1 MYLIAAVL
9 SIPHFLTRNMFK
21 FVVHHNNLTTVE
33 AYIGSIEHPHQRYML
48 MEIHRLLM
56 TFSGV
61 KTKIR
66 YRLLFYDGIKWIC
79 YLKPIKGKEIEI
91 CFLNGFKLTE
101 RSYLQAA
108 NRKIVKGITINEIT
122 DSKLEMIAE
131 VFTEA
136 LLIDQAN
143 KHQ

>member
-1 MYLIAAVL
+1 MK
-9 SIPHFLTRNMFK
+9 N
-21 FVVHHNNLTTVE
+21 
-33 AYIGSIEHPHQRYML
+33 
-48 MEIHRLLM
+48 
-56 TFSGV
+56 
-61 KTKIR
+61 
-66 YRLLFYDGIKWIC
+66 
-79 YLKPIKGKEIEI
+79 KGIEI